1 MKNVSQDWKVRV
13 VPVTLISITLLFTA
27 LFLVLPLASVFAE
40 AFRKGFVLY
49 FASFADKEG
58 HAWLAIRLTIVCA
71 LIAVPLNV
79 LFGVLAAWCIAK
91 FNFWGKNALITL
103 IDLPFAISPVVAGLV
118 LILAFGKNS
127 TLGGWL
133 IEHGIQIIF
142 SLPGIVLA
150 TIFVTVPF
158 VAREL
163 IPLMEE
169 QGTLE
174 EEAAVALGANGWSIF
189 WRVTLPN
196 IKWGLL
202 YGVILCNARAMG
214 EFGAVSV
221 VSGHITSTMTLPL
234 HIEELWQSYN
244 SNSTV
249 AAFSLA
255 TILAA
260 LALVTL
266 VVKSYIE
273 WKFKREREERHQLR
287 PDGTFAPR

>member
-1 MKNVSQDWKVRV
+1 MKNVSKNWKEKI
-13 VPVTLISITLLFTA
+13 VPVMLITLTLLFIA
-27 LFLVLPLASVFAE
+27 LFLVLPLASIFVE
-40 AFRKGFVLY
+40 AFQKGTALY
-49 FASFADKEG
+49 FASFSKEY
-58 HAWLAIRLTIVCA
+58 AWSAIYLTIVCA

-79 LFGVLAAWCIAK
+79 LFGILAAWCITK
-91 FNFWGKNALITL
+91 FNFWGKNVLITL
-103 IDLPFAISPVVAGLV
+103 IDLPFAVSPVIAGLV
-118 LILAFGKNS
+118 LILAFGQHS

-133 IEHGIQIIF
+133 TKYGIQIIF
-142 SLPGIVLA
+142 SPVGVILA

-174 EEAAVALGANGWSIF
+174 EEAAVTLGANGWSMF

-221 VSGHITSTMTLPL
+221 VSGHIRGSTLTLPL
-234 HIEELWQSYN
+234 YIEAMYQDYN
-244 SNSTV
+244 TV

-266 VVKSYIE
+266 VVKSIVE
-273 WKFKREREERHQLR
+273 WKVKRERDELR
-287 PDGTFAPR
+287 RS